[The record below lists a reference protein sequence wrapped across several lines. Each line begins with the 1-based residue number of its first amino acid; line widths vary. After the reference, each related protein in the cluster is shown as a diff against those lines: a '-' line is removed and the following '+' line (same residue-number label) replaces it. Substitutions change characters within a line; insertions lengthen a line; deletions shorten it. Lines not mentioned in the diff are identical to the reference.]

1 MPPTES
7 KYSLLVINGIIS
19 HIDDDD
25 KFGLRDA
32 LSKPARRLRRTT
44 QTNTLQIYI
53 KKRYHADYKNNI
65 MLELEKR
72 KS

>member
-1 MPPTES
+1 M
-7 KYSLLVINGIIS
+7 IS
-19 HIDDDD
+19 PIGDDG

-53 KKRYHADYKNNI
+53 KKRYHADYKQKQNNDRI
-65 MLELEKR
+65 RET
-72 KS
+72 